1 MTIKIN
7 TMKKYRI
14 PASIFIPILIIGFF
28 SFNNPNERYFEITKN
43 LDIFSTLFKEV
54 NAYYVDEINPNKL
67 IKTGIDAMLASL
79 DPYTNYIPED
89 DIEDYRTMTT
99 GQYGGIGAIIGR
111 RNGKNV
117 IMMPYEG
124 SPGHKSGLK
133 IGDEILKVNDVDV
146 TDKNTS
152 EISQLLKGQANTKLN
167 VTIKRYGVEKPIILA
182 ITREKITIDNVPY
195 SGMVTDDIGYIKLSD
210 FTTGAG
216 KEVKKSLEQL
226 KKEGAQKIIL
236 DLRGNPGGLLNE
248 AVNVSNIFIKQGLEV
263 VSTKGKVKD
272 WNKTY
277 RALNRP
283 TDIEIPIAVLT
294 SPRSAS
300 AAEIVSGVI
309 QDYDRGVLVGE
320 KTFGKGLV
328 QATRPLTY
336 NSQLK
341 ITTAKYYI
349 PSGRCIQA
357 INYSQRND
365 NGSVGFIPD
374 SLKSE
379 FTTQNGRKVYDGGGV
394 DPDYEVEPTVPAPI
408 TVSLLSKGLIF
419 EYALKYHFAHE
430 SILSARDFKLTD
442 KEYEAFVEWLMDK
455 DYDYTTKVEKTIETL
470 TKYAKTEK
478 YYDKIK
484 SEIEDLKS
492 KVMHNKEQDLKEFA
506 SEIKSILETRIVVQY
521 YLLRGKFEASFD
533 DDVQVQSAIK
543 ILHDPEQYNSLLT
556 VSAE

>member
-1 MTIKIN
+1 
-7 TMKKYRI
+7 MKKYRF
-14 PASIFIPILIIGFF
+14 PASILALVVIVGLF

-99 GQYGGIGAIIGR
+99 GQYGGIGAVIGH
-111 RNGKNV
+111 RNDKNV

-124 SPGHKSGLK
+124 FPAHKAGLK
-133 IGDEILKVNDVDV
+133 IGDEIIKVNEVDV
-146 TDKNTS
+146 IGKSTS
-152 EISQLLKGQANTKLN
+152 DISQLLKGQANTKLT
-167 VTIKRYGVEKPIILA
+167 VTINRYSMDGPLVLE

-195 SGMVTDDIGYIKLSD
+195 SGMVTNDIGYIKLSD

-216 KEVKKSLEQL
+216 KEVKKSLENL

-248 AVNVSNIFIKQGLEV
+248 AVNVSNVFINQGSEV
-263 VSTKGKVKD
+263 VSTKGKVTD

-277 RALNRP
+277 KALNQP
-283 TDIEIPIAVLT
+283 ADIDIPVAVLT
-294 SPRSAS
+294 NGRSAS

-309 QDYDRGVLVGE
+309 QDYDRGVLVGQ

-357 INYSQRND
+357 INYSDRNED
-365 NGSVGFIPD
+365 GSVGVMPD

-379 FTTQNGRKVYDGGGV
+379 FMTQNGRKVFDGGGV
-394 DPDYEVEPTVPAPI
+394 DPDLEVEPIMPAPI
-408 TVSLLSKGLIF
+408 TFSLSTKGLLF
-419 EYALKYHFAHE
+419 EYALMYHYSHE
-430 SILSARDFKLTD
+430 NIVSAKEFKLTD
-442 KEYEAFVEWLMDK
+442 EEYQDFVTWLGDKE
-455 DYDYTTKVEKTIETL
+455 YDYTTKVEKTIENL
-470 TKYAKTEK
+470 TKYAKSEK
-478 YYDKIK
+478 YFDTIK
-484 SEIEDLKS
+484 DELEDLEK
-492 KVMHNKEQDLKEFA
+492 KAMHNKENDLIEFKE
-506 SEIKSILETRIVVQY
+506 EIKSVLEDRIVENY
-521 YLLRGKFEASFD
+521 YLMKGNFEGSFD
-533 DDVQVQSAIK
+533 SDIQIKSAIEV
-543 ILHDPEQYNSLLT
+543 LQDTVQYNSILT
-556 VSAE
+556 TSTK

>member
-1 MTIKIN
+1 
-7 TMKKYRI
+7 MKKYRI
-14 PASIFIPILIIGFF
+14 PASVLAVVVTISFF
-28 SFNNPNERYFEITKN
+28 SFNNPNERYFEITRN

-54 NAYYVDEINPNKL
+54 NAYYVDEISPNKL

-99 GQYGGIGAIIGR
+99 GQYGGIGAVIGN

-117 IMMPYEG
+117 IMMPYDG
-124 SPGHKSGLK
+124 FPAHKAGLK
-133 IGDEILKVNDVDV
+133 IGDEIRKVNDVDV
-146 TDKNTS
+146 IGKNTS

-167 VTIKRYGVEKPIILA
+167 VTIKRYGIEDPFVLD

-195 SGMVTDDIGYIKLSD
+195 SGLITNNVGYIKLSD

-216 KEVKKSLEQL
+216 KEVKKSLESL
-226 KKEGAQKIIL
+226 KKKGAEKIIL

-248 AVNVSNIFIKQGLEV
+248 AVNVSNVFINQGAEV
-263 VSTKGKVKD
+263 VSTKGKVTD

-277 RALNRP
+277 KALNQP
-283 TDIEIPIAVLT
+283 ADTEIPIAVLT
-294 SPRSAS
+294 SSRSAS

-357 INYSQRND
+357 INYSQRED
-365 NGSVGFIPD
+365 DGSVGAIPD

-394 DPDYEVEPTVPAPI
+394 DPDLEVTQTMPAPI
-408 TVSLLSKGLIF
+408 TYSLSAKGLIF
-419 EYALKYHFAHE
+419 EYALIYHYNHE
-430 SILSARDFKLTD
+430 EISSASDFTLTD
-442 KEYEAFVEWLMDK
+442 KEYQEFVDWLADK
-455 DYDYTTKVEKTIETL
+455 DFDYTTKVEKTIENL
-470 TKYAKTEK
+470 EKYAKKEK
-478 YYDKIK
+478 YFDNIKEELKQLEKKVAHNKEKDLIEMK
-484 SEIEDLKS
+484 SEIKGML
-492 KVMHNKEQDLKEFA
+492 EQK
-506 SEIKSILETRIVVQY
+506 IVENY
-521 YLLRGKFEASFD
+521 YLMNGMFEASFKND
-533 DDVQVQSAIK
+533 AQVQSAIE
-543 ILHDPEQYNSLLT
+543 ILQDSVQYNSYLS
-556 VSAE
+556 VSVN

>member
-1 MTIKIN
+1 
-7 TMKKYRI
+7 MKKYSI
-14 PASIFIPILIIGFF
+14 PVSAVALIAIVALF
-28 SFNNPNERYFEITKN
+28 SFNNPNERYFEISRN

-54 NAYYVDEINPNKL
+54 NAYYVDEVNPNKL

-99 GQYGGIGAIIGR
+99 GQYGGIVAVIGH

-124 SPGHKSGLK
+124 FPAHKSGLQ
-133 IGDEILKVNDVDV
+133 IGDEILKVDDVEV

-152 EISQLLKGQANTKLN
+152 DISQLLKGQANTKLN
-167 VTIKRYGVEKPIILA
+167 VTVQRYGVEKPIDIE
-182 ITREKITIDNVPY
+182 ITREKIKIDNVPY
-195 SGMVTDDIGYIKLSD
+195 SGMVTNDIGYIKLSD

-216 KEVKKSLEQL
+216 KEVKKSLERL

-236 DLRGNPGGLLNE
+236 DLRHNPGGLLNE
-248 AVNVSNIFIKQGLEV
+248 AVNVSNVFVNQGSEV
-263 VSTKGKVKD
+263 VSTKGKVTD

-277 RALNRP
+277 KALNQP
-283 TDIEIPIAVLT
+283 ADTQIPIAVLT
-294 SPRSAS
+294 DTRSAS

-309 QDYDRGVLVGE
+309 QDYDRGVLVGQ

-365 NGSVGFIPD
+365 DGSVAAMPD

-394 DPDYEVEPTVPAPI
+394 DPDFEIERAMPALI
-408 TVSLLSKGLIF
+408 TISLMSKGLIF
-419 EYALKYHFAHE
+419 EYALQYHFEHE
-430 SILSARDFKLTD
+430 TIAPAKEFKLSDEEFT
-442 KEYEAFVEWLMDK
+442 EFTSWLKGK

-470 TKYAKTEK
+470 TKYAKSEK
-478 YYDKIK
+478 YFDSIK
-484 SEIEDLKS
+484 AEIEDLES
-492 KVMHNKEQDLKEFA
+492 KVMHDKEHDLKEY
-506 SEIKSILETRIVVQY
+506 SEEIKSALEVEIAEQY
-521 YLLRGKFEASFD
+521 YLMKGNYEVSFD
-533 DDVQVQSAIK
+533 DDLQVQSAVE
-543 ILHDPEQYNSLLT
+543 ILHDTERYNKLL
-556 VSAE
+556 SADAE

>member
-1 MTIKIN
+1 
-7 TMKKYRI
+7 MKKYRI
-14 PASIFIPILIIGFF
+14 PASILAIVVIAGFF
-28 SFNNPNERYFEITKN
+28 SFNNPNERYFEITRN

-54 NAYYVDEINPNKL
+54 NAYYVDEVNPNKL

-99 GQYGGIGAIIGR
+99 GQYGGIGAVIGS

-117 IMMPYEG
+117 IMMPYKG
-124 SPGHKSGLK
+124 FPAHKAGLK
-133 IGDEILKVNDVDV
+133 IGDEILKVDDVDV
-146 TDKNTS
+146 LGKNTS
-152 EISQLLKGQANTKLN
+152 DISQLLKGQANTKLQ
-167 VTIKRYGVEKPIILA
+167 VTVKRYGIEEPMLID

-195 SGMVTDDIGYIKLSD
+195 SGMVTNDIGYIKLSD

-216 KEVKKSLEQL
+216 KEVKRALDNL
-226 KKEGAQKIIL
+226 KKEGATKIVL

-248 AVNVSNIFIKQGLEV
+248 AVNVSNVFVPQGSEI
-263 VSTKGKVKD
+263 VSTKGKVTD

-277 RALNRP
+277 KALNQP
-283 TDIEIPIAVLT
+283 SDIEIPVVVLT
-294 SPRSAS
+294 SSRSAS

-357 INYSQRND
+357 INYSDRND
-365 NGSVGFIPD
+365 DGSVGAIPD
-374 SLKSE
+374 SLKVE
-379 FTTQNGRKVYDGGGV
+379 FTTQNGRVVYDGGGV
-394 DPDYEVEPTVPAPI
+394 DPDYEVEPMSLAPI
-408 TVSLLSKGLIF
+408 AYSLTAKGLIF
-419 EYALKYHFAHE
+419 EYALKFHYTHDD
-430 SILSARDFKLTD
+430 IGPARDFELSDADYDEFVAWLDD
-442 KEYEAFVEWLMDK
+442 KE
-455 DYDYTTKVEKTIETL
+455 YDYTTKVENTIENL
-470 TKYAKTEK
+470 AEYAKKEK
-478 YYDKIK
+478 YFDNIKAELELLEKKVAHDKESDLIEFK
-484 SEIEDLKS
+484 DEISSML
-492 KVMHNKEQDLKEFA
+492 EQK
-506 SEIKSILETRIVVQY
+506 IVENY
-521 YLLRGKFEASFD
+521 YLMDGHFESSFKH
-533 DDVQVQSAIK
+533 DVQVQAAIDV
-543 ILHDPEQYNSLLT
+543 LEDGSRYGELLT